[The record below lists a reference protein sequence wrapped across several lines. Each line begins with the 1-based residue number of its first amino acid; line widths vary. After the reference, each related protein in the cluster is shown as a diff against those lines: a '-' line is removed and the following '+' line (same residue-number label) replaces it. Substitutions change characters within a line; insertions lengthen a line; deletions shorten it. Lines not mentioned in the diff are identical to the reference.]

1 LLAGAVVRG
10 YSGGADPNPEETMF
24 AALTLALALAP
35 AQGDAI
41 ALKWNLKPG
50 DTFYSKNT
58 TAIEMQ
64 IGVAGQMIDQKQDIT
79 AVMRYKV
86 KSAEGDG
93 IVLEM
98 TYVEMQI
105 KMTGPAAADT
115 SAVTNALKGATV
127 TATLDKAM
135 KVTKIDG
142 RKKLV
147 DDLAQGDPG
156 AKAMLG
162 AMLSEDAM
170 KQMFSTLF
178 ALTPEKP
185 VKVGDTWTSTDTLD
199 AGGIGKITAK
209 TKFKLAKASGDTATI
224 DTTADMTFKA
234 GDGEGLPFKIT
245 KADFK
250 IEKFTGSNTFDVKA
264 GRLKDAKSE
273 MTMSGSMTI
282 GVMGQEVDATLTQ
295 KVKSTSV
302 VSDKNPVKD

>member
-1 LLAGAVVRG
+1 MFTASTLA
-10 YSGGADPNPEETMF
+10 
-24 AALTLALALAP
+24 LALALAP
-35 AQGDAI
+35 AQGDAVT
-41 ALKWNLKPG
+41 LKWNLKPG

-58 TAIEMQ
+58 TVIDMT

-86 KSAEGDG
+86 KSAEGSG
-93 IVLEM
+93 LVLEL
-98 TYVEMQI
+98 TYVDMKM
-105 KMTGPAAADT
+105 KMTGPAATDT

-127 TATLDKAM
+127 TATLDKSM
-135 KVTKIDG
+135 KVTKVDG
-142 RKKLV
+142 HKKLV
-147 DDLAQGDPG
+147 DDLAQGDPA
-156 AKAMLG
+156 AKAML
-162 AMLSEDAM
+162 AAIISEDAI
-170 KQMFSTLF
+170 KQMFTTLF

-209 TKFKLAKASGDTATI
+209 SKFKLGKVDGDTATI

-250 IEKFTGSNTFDVKA
+250 IEKFTGSNTFDMKT

-273 MTMSGSMTI
+273 MTMSGSMTD
-282 GVMGQEVDATLTQ
+282 GVMGMEIDATLTQ
-295 KVKSTSV
+295 KVKTTGT